1 MSEVAIELGSSCLI
15 AWVGGFAFGFTLK
28 TIKVFFEKI

>member
-1 MSEVAIELGSSCLI
+1 MSDVAIELASQCLM